1 MPGMTTFDSSK
12 HPREVSGQFKEKL
25 HSEDTAVTL
34 HGESVQDLEKMSNDA
49 ARAVYEAMGDVDA
62 SNDGAGMY
70 LLIDTSDGEALHSGC
85 PTLASDDPD
94 AKWYVESSD
103 GNFFKEHPDF
113 KHDADPA
120 QVAEWIREM
129 SASYEAGLNANRA
142 ALKVQ
147 ELLEGAKSHNEG
159 AGIYLEIPT
168 TVEDEPLVSGC
179 PVEANDDPKATWY
192 VETGAG
198 DFHEDHPTFTHDTDP
213 EKVAAWINEVKS
225 RFESSQS

>member
-1 MPGMTTFDSSK
+1 MTTFDSSK
-12 HPREVSGQFKEKL
+12 HPREASGQFIEKL
-25 HSEDTAVTL
+25 HGEDPTVAL
-34 HGESVQDLEKMSNDA
+34 SGDGGQDLEAMSNNA

-113 KHDADPA
+113 KHDADPEE
-120 QVAEWIREM
+120 VAAWIRQT
-129 SASYEAGLNANRA
+129 AARYEAGLNANRA

-147 ELLEGAKSHNEG
+147 ELVEGAESHDDG
-159 AGIYLEIPT
+159 DGIYLAIPT
-168 TVEDEPLVSGC
+168 SVGGGTLAAGC
-179 PVEANDDPKATWY
+179 FTAVNGDPKTTWY
-192 VETGAG
+192 VESSGG
-198 DFHEDHPTFTHDTDP
+198 DFHEYHPTFTHDTNP
-213 EKVAAWINEVKS
+213 EKVAAWINEVKT
-225 RFESSQS
+225 RFEADN